1 MNVTATTPTPTPAT
15 ARGTVTAVLVC
26 WNHAPFVRQAI
37 ESAVGQT
44 RRPQQILVFDN
55 GSTDGS
61 REILK
66 QLEQE
71 LGVTVICQDNVGLV
85 RTLNRGLAM
94 ATGEF
99 FAMLA
104 TDDAWQR
111 EKTNLQAAF
120 LEQHADVHMVSGQLR
135 IVDERGV
142 PMDFPNEARPGSVSF
157 ADLMTEGNRVFGP
170 TVMCRTATLR
180 DLGGYDETL
189 RIEDYSLALRFAS
202 RGLGIRVLP
211 EVLADYRRHGS
222 NWSNKPLTGEL
233 AEIGHRYRD
242 RPEYRA
248 YVRYHFPQRFRA
260 LVESGERRAALRWLA
275 REPIEWSWPNLGVGS
290 VKFVVPRRVIGL
302 MKKLLGRDRAPTHTQ
317 HGPPPS
323 A

>member
-1 MNVTATTPTPTPAT
+1 
-15 ARGTVTAVLVC
+15 VLVC
-26 WNHAPFVRQAI
+26 WNHAAFVRHAV
-37 ESAVGQT
+37 ESVAKQS

-61 REILK
+61 REILRE
-66 QLEQE
+66 LERE
-71 LGVTVICQDNVGLV
+71 LGVTVIFQENVGLV
-85 RTLNRGLAM
+85 RTLNRGLAI

-111 EKTNLQAAF
+111 DKTALQAAF
-120 LEQHADVHMVSGQLR
+120 LEQHTDVHMVSGQVH
-135 IVDERGV
+135 IVDEQGE
-142 PMDFPNEARPGSVSF
+142 PMSFPNEGRPGRVTF
-157 ADLMTEGNRVFGP
+157 ADLMTRGNSVFGP

-180 DLGGYDETL
+180 ELGGYDEAL

-202 RGLGIRVLP
+202 RGLGIHVLS
-211 EVLADYRRHGS
+211 EIVADYRRHGS
-222 NWSNKPLTGEL
+222 NWTNRPLTGEL

-248 YVRYHFPQRFRA
+248 YVRHHFPRHFRA

-290 VKFVVPRRVIGL
+290 VKFVVPRCVIGVL
-302 MKKLLGRDRAPTHTQ
+302 KKMLGRGRAAAVHTPEG
-317 HGPPPS
+317 HPPGAS
-323 A
+323 RLG